1 MTEEMS
7 PFQTNILAMGEK
19 LLEASQLLERWENW
33 ANTFGTFI
41 YGQED
46 FVQLQV
52 DTREFFQV
60 NHTQENL

>member
-41 YGQED
+41 YGQGV
-46 FVQLQV
+46 FSS
-52 DTREFFQV
+52 
-60 NHTQENL
+60 